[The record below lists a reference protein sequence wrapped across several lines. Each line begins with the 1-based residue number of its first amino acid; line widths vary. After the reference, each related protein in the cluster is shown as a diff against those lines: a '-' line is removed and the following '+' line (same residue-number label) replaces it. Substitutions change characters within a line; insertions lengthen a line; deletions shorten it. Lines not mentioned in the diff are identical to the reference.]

1 VLIVSHSHHHHGHD
15 DHDHAHDDH
24 APLEETETGE
34 PRFQLLEA
42 AVRSLLIEK
51 GVVTAEQISRQI
63 EAMEARTPAIGARV
77 VARAWTD
84 PAFND
89 LLSSDA
95 RAACSSIG
103 IDMTNMPDLLVLP
116 NEPGLHHLVVCTL
129 CSCYPRMV
137 LGPPPAWYKSSA
149 FRARAVVDPRGVLE
163 EFGVTLPVG
172 TRVRVVDSTADL
184 RYLVIPMRPA
194 GTEGWDEER
203 LAGLVTRD
211 SMIGTGQANAPDA

>member
-1 VLIVSHSHHHHGHD
+1 MSHSHHHHGHD
-15 DHDHAHDDH
+15 DHDHAQDDH

>member
-1 VLIVSHSHHHHGHD
+1 MSHSHHHHGHD

>member
-1 VLIVSHSHHHHGHD
+1 MSHSHHHHGHD

-24 APLEETETGE
+24 APLEETEAGE